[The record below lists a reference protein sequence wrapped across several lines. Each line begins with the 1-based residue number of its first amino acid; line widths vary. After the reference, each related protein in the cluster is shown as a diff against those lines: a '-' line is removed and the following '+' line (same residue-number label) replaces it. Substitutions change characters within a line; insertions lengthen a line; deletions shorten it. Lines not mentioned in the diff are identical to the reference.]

1 MTDLDT
7 ILNKPDFTL
16 TVPVKNFAKEIG
28 ATTGTVKSWLHN
40 WQFNNCVKGTK
51 RDKFILLTFDKN
63 SFENMQ
69 TYLRYKDLR
78 NGRSDYY
85 NKFRRMTYRMLAL
98 N

>member
-1 MTDLDT
+1 MTDLQT
-7 ILNKPDFTL
+7 FLNRPDFKL
-16 TVPVKNFAKEIG
+16 SIPVKVFAKEIG
-28 ATTGTVKSWLHN
+28 ATTGTVKNWLHN
-40 WQFNNCVKGTK
+40 YQFNDCVKGTR

-78 NGRSDYY
+78 NGKSDYY